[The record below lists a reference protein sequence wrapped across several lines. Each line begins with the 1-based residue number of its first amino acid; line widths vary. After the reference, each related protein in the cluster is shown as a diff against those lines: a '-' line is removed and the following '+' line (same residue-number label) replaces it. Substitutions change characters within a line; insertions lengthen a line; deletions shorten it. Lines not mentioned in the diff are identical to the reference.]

1 LQAGQ
6 KHKNMPSKIAIII
19 SPNWRDYGKKYL
31 PDCIASVRA
40 QDCTGEKKIFI
51 TDNEST
57 DESYSFLKTE
67 IPEAEIFRSAKN
79 SGFAEGNNIPMR
91 SALEQGFDYLF
102 LANIDTVLEP
112 DCLSKAVR
120 AAESDP
126 SIGAVQPR
134 IMLWPE
140 KEKINSLGCATHFLG
155 FGFCEKYRENWLP
168 EETGA
173 SRVQNI
179 FYPSGAGVLF
189 KKSALESAGLFDK
202 EFIAYNEDQD
212 LGWRIWLAGYRCVIA
227 FDSVMYHKY
236 EFAKSIK
243 HYYWMDRNRMIAML
257 KNYHWATLMMIAPA
271 FVIMELGLI
280 LFSIKTGWFLE
291 KLKVWKYFFN
301 YNKLKYIFN
310 ERKKIQ
316 NQRKIA
322 DKQIIKLI
330 SGKIWYQEI
339 DDPKLR
345 LINPFFNFY
354 WLAVKKII
362 WW

>member
-1 LQAGQ
+1 
-6 KHKNMPSKIAIII
+6 MPRKVAIII
-19 SPNWRDYGKKYL
+19 SPNWRDYGRKYL

-40 QDCTGEKKIFI
+40 QDYPGEKKIFI

-57 DESYSFLKTE
+57 DESYSFLKTA
-67 IPEAEIFRSAKN
+67 IPEAEIFRSAEN
-79 SGFAEGNNIPMR
+79 SGFAEGNNIPIR
-91 SALEQGFDYLF
+91 SALEQGFDFLF
-102 LANIDTVLEP
+102 LINIDTVLEP
-112 DCLSKAVR
+112 ECLSKAAR

-126 SIGAVQPR
+126 NIGAVQPR

-140 KEKINSLGCATHFLG
+140 KEKINSLGGVTHFLG
-155 FGFCEKYRENWLP
+155 FGFCEKYRENWKADAS
-168 EETGA
+168 GA
-173 SRVQNI
+173 GPRTQDI

-189 KKSALESAGLFDK
+189 KKKALESAGLFDK

-212 LGWRIWLAGYRCVIA
+212 LGWRIWLAGWRCVIA
-227 FDSVMYHKY
+227 FDSVMFHKY
-236 EFAKSIK
+236 DFAKSIK
-243 HYYWMDRNRMIAML
+243 QYYWMDRNRMIAML
-257 KNYHWATLMMIAPA
+257 KNYHWATLLMIAPA

-280 LFSIKTGWFLE
+280 LFSLKTGWFRE
-291 KLKVWKYFFN
+291 KLKVWKYFFTRK
-301 YNKLKYIFN
+301 KLKYIFL

-316 NQRKIA
+316 SQRKIP

-330 SGKIWYQEI
+330 SGSIWYQEI

-354 WLAVKKII
+354 WSMIKKII